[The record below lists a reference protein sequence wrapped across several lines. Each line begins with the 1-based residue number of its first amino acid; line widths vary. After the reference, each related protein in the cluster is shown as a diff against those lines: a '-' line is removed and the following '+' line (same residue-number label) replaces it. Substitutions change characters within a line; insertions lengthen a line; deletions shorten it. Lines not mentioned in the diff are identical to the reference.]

1 LTKFTNPLARWNE
14 RFSSDN
20 YLFGEK
26 PNQYLADKTPLLHK
40 GKALSIADG
49 EGRNSVWLASQGFV
63 VDYKVIDL
71 QTYLQD
77 VDEGPGHSGMS
88 SLVGF
93 IGQKP

>member
-1 LTKFTNPLARWNE
+1 
-14 RFSSDN
+14 
-20 YLFGEK
+20 
-26 PNQYLADKTPLLHK
+26 LADKTPRLHK

-63 VDYKVIDL
+63 VDAFDFSPIAIEKAKKLAAKHIDL

-93 IGQKP
+93 IGQKLRIKSQQSVA

>member
-1 LTKFTNPLARWNE
+1 M
-14 RFSSDN
+14 
-20 YLFGEK
+20 
-26 PNQYLADKTPLLHK
+26 QYNTGGPGILENLYDEELLLNSFK
-40 GKALSIADG
+40 G
-49 EGRNSVWLASQGFV
+49 
-63 VDYKVIDL
+63 YKVIDL